1 MAFSPPPRL
10 ALSARM
16 GSGSPNVRRGGSVGE
31 WRAAQAPGVHIWVY
45 PTTRVKLRCPGG
57 VRAVITALFRP
68 TAASEWSPI
77 NTQKI
82 MRVHLGPV
90 GTSVADLQREA
101 DLQERSEPISLS
113 RTVTACVRTGRTEA
127 VTDATDD
134 RG

>member
-1 MAFSPPPRL
+1 M
-10 ALSARM
+10 
-16 GSGSPNVRRGGSVGE
+16 
-31 WRAAQAPGVHIWVY
+31 I
-45 PTTRVKLRCPGG
+45 
-57 VRAVITALFRP
+57 
-68 TAASEWSPI
+68 
-77 NTQKI
+77 TQKI

-134 RG
+134 RC